1 MVHPVMSHESMRAR
15 TGRAGL
21 LLLAGLLLAGCPR
34 NVDGDAHSGKDVR
47 FKGAKKIKLEDN
59 EGQSRTDIV
68 TYPGG
73 DRVDWK
79 VFEIPEGQSGTIRVT
94 LRWRPPRPG
103 LDLAFDVFDQYFH
116 RIGRAK
122 PSAGAGKRSKKVTIA
137 DAEPGKYYVQVYA
150 PRRTDAGTYRVQVH
164 FKPGGDAPAVAAA
177 PSDIPDP
184 PTLPALPEA
193 AEVVDSSG
201 GAGPTPPVD
210 PVEVG
215 PAAPTAQPVK
225 ARVVRY
231 VLSTGGSVAVTVDRG
246 KNSGVETGWKGQIL
260 NASGRAVEGGEF
272 VVQKVTGAESIGK
285 VSLSVDQVKANKRVL
300 LSPP

>member
-1 MVHPVMSHESMRAR
+1 MRAR
-15 TGRAGL
+15 TVRAGL
-21 LLLAGLLLAGCPR
+21 LLLAGLALAGCPR
-34 NVDGDAHSGKDVR
+34 NVDGEAHSGKDVR
-47 FKGAKKIKLEDN
+47 HKGAKKIKIEDN
-59 EGQSRTDIV
+59 EGRSRTDII

-79 VFEIPEGQSGTIRVT
+79 VFEIPEGGGGTVKLT

-116 RIGRAK
+116 RIARAK
-122 PSAGAGKRSKKVTIA
+122 PSTSGKRSKKITIA

-150 PRRTDAGTYRVQVH
+150 PRRTDAGTYRVEVAI
-164 FKPGGDAPAVAAA
+164 KPGGDAPEVAAA
-177 PSDIPDP
+177 PSEIPDP

-193 AEVVDSSG
+193 SEVVAENPPG
-201 GAGPTPPVD
+201 GDGGTPTPPVD
-210 PVEVG
+210 PVEPEV
-215 PAAPTAQPVK
+215 PAAEPVK

-231 VLSTGGSVAVTVDRG
+231 VLSTGGAVAVTVDRG

-260 NASGRAVEGGEF
+260 NASGRPVEGGEF
-272 VVQKVTGAESIGK
+272 VVQKVTGAEAVGK
-285 VSLSVDQVKANKRVL
+285 VSLSVDQIKANKRVL